1 MRKTILGLFLLVLSG
16 CQQSEQQ
23 KAYLEKTYQESLP
36 RMAEVR
42 ENEANLQKKGIDK
55 ITVEFDFFD
64 TFKISQAEY
73 LCGLKQKFYFFFP
86 LTLKN
91 EYAMSGRQ
99 QKTVPIYC
107 SREFLDR
114 DPVFGFS
121 QIYKDQYGRTVF
133 WNSPERGY
141 KTNHNPIQA
150 EIWEKNKPKTQKE
163 KNEAMSAIRKTC
175 KDFGFK
181 EGSEKYAECLK
192 DLYLKENTQN
202 NQPIIF
208 QQGDSGSKAL
218 AEEMKARRHQD
229 FYDELLGIGQES
241 LKGRSLGEIY
251 GGSPP
256 RSGGASTLC
265 NFTNSVMSGSNRI
278 CYYRCNTGTKTSN
291 VGAAQQCPL
300 TM

>member
-16 CQQSEQQ
+16 CQMSESQ
-23 KAYLEKTYQESLP
+23 KVYLEQEYQKSLS
-36 RMAEVR
+36 RMAEIKD
-42 ENEANLQKKGIDK
+42 NEANLQKKGIDR
-55 ITVEFDFFD
+55 INVASDFWGIN
-64 TFKISQAEY
+64 KPEAER
-73 LCGLKQKFYFFFP
+73 LCGLKQKFYFAFNN
-86 LTLKN
+86 TSHN
-91 EYAMSGRQ
+91 DTIISGSP
-99 QKTVPIYC
+99 KPMTIYC

-114 DPVFGFS
+114 DPVYGYS
-121 QIYKDQYGRTVF
+121 RASKDEFRRIFFY
-133 WNSPERGY
+133 NSPDRNVE
-141 KTNHNPIQA
+141 TNHNPFQA

-181 EGSEKYAECLK
+181 EGTEKYAECLK

-218 AEEMKARRHQD
+218 ADEMKARRHQD
-229 FYDELLGIGQES
+229 FYDELLGLGQES

-251 GGSPP
+251 GGTPP